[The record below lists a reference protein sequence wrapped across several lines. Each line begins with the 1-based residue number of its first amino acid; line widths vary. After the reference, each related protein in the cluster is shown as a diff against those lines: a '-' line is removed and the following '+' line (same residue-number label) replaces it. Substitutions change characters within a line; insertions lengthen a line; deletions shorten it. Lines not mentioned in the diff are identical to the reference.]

1 MTTLQQSLGFTE
13 KVILALRSL
22 YSQYGYA
29 QYRMNKFEEYDL
41 YARNKDF
48 LISDNV
54 ITFTDVD
61 GKLMALKPDVTLSIV
76 KNSKDLPDTV
86 QKLFYNEN
94 VYRVTKGSH
103 SFREIMQVG
112 LECLGRIDDY
122 CITEVLQLAAES
134 LCHICENSV
143 LDVSHL
149 GLLSEFL
156 DALGIPPERKSTLLG
171 CVGEKN
177 VHELAEICRGADVP
191 EKDIQLLSRLVTLCG
206 TPKAVL
212 PQVEALLGGKV
223 RSETLT
229 RFTRVMSALED
240 TAPPILQ
247 IDFSAVGDIRYYNG
261 IVFKGFIA
269 GLPSSVLSGG
279 QYDNLMQKM
288 HRKSG
293 AVGFAVYT
301 DMLERLDRTANEY
314 DVDAV
319 LLYEEKADLAALRR
333 QVRLLTGRGL
343 RVLSL
348 QNKPENIR
356 YRQLL
361 ALRGDGVEVME
372 NNA

>member
-1 MTTLQQSLGFTE
+1 MTTPQQSLGFTE

-156 DALGIPPERKSTLLG
+156 DTLGIPPERKSTLLG

-191 EKDIQLLSRLVTLCG
+191 EKDIQLLSRLVSLCG

-212 PQVEALLGGKV
+212 PQVEALLGGRV

-348 QNKPENIR
+348 QGKPENIR